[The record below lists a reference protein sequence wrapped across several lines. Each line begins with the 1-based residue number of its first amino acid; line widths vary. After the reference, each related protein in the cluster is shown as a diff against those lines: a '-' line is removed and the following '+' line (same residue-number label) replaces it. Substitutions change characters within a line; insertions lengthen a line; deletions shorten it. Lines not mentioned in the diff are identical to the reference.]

1 MSKFIKEIE
10 IENQIEF
17 EQKNRIYNVEDETNN
32 ETFKH
37 LQREDWIPQSVK
49 EDLKTL
55 KDYLEYLLKSLR
67 TVKSKI
73 FYEKLCNY
81 LKSLFE

>member
-1 MSKFIKEIE
+1 MSKFIEEIE
-10 IENQIEF
+10 IENQLEF
-17 EQKNRIYNVEDETNN
+17 ERKNRIYRVEDEINS
-32 ETFKH
+32 EIFKQ

-49 EDLKTL
+49 DDLKTL

>member
-1 MSKFIKEIE
+1 MSNFIKEIE

-17 EQKNRIYNVEDETNN
+17 ERKNRVYIVEDETNS
-32 ETFKH
+32 EIFKQ

-73 FYEKLCNY
+73 FYEKLSNY